1 MLLLAFD
8 TATPAVTV
16 AVHVTGIDGPEKT
29 PPFGAVT
36 LTSGWSR
43 SSPADDV
50 LTSQRSAASRIA
62 ARVGLVGF
70 RFAAVESIPVISK
83 AKYARRDGVPPHT
96 PWPAVPFVD
105 EETQRSP
112 IGWFWAHIGPPVGLW
127 TRPSVQSVEAVP
139 SVAPGAIWSSAPPAR
154 CGV

>member
-1 MLLLAFD
+1 M
-8 TATPAVTV
+8 ATPDPFAV

-96 PWPAVPFVD
+96 PLPAVPFVV
-105 EETQRSP
+105 EEAQSSA
-112 IGWFWAHIGPPVGLW
+112 IGSVWWRLRGPVGPW
-127 TRPSVQSVEAVP
+127 T
-139 SVAPGAIWSSAPPAR
+139 G
-154 CGV
+154 